1 MAREIEL
8 KLEIDPSTADQLRD
22 HPLLTGREP
31 ARNSQLSVYFDTR
44 KNKLRAAGFSLRVR
58 RIGDRFIQTIKGG
71 SGAAGLFDRDEWEAP
86 VSGLWPEA
94 AAAEGTPIAALLK
107 PAALRK
113 LVAIVHSEVQRSVW
127 LIDHD
132 DSRIELTLDEGVIRG
147 GETEQPLHEI
157 ELELKDGKVAAL
169 IAVARLLAQLVPL
182 RIGVL
187 SKSERGFALAD
198 GLLAKPA
205 KAGPVTVDRSM
216 SAAEGFAAVF
226 HACIRH
232 FRLNE
237 PLIIAARDATA
248 LHQARVAMRRLRAAF
263 SLFRPVL
270 RDVEFEPLRE
280 ELRWFTAQLGEARNL
295 DVYLQR
301 LDEDHQDRPR
311 LTADREQAYSTI
323 IDTLGSQ
330 RFRDLMLSLVAWVEL
345 GKWRGRRK
353 AREPLSLVAGRR
365 IDRLWEKIEPGGAQL
380 KQLAEE
386 PRHRLRIDVKKL
398 RYALEFVARLDESG
412 GAGRKRFMGALE
424 ELQEELGQLNDMA
437 TARQISAGISG
448 EGDSP
453 AAETHSD
460 PTPEEDRHL
469 ARSQAAFRRLRKADP
484 FWRQSLL
491 TEPSQA
497 APD

>member
-1 MAREIEL
+1 
-8 KLEIDPSTADQLRD
+8 
-22 HPLLTGREP
+22 
-31 ARNSQLSVYFDTR
+31 
-44 KNKLRAAGFSLRVR
+44 
-58 RIGDRFIQTIKGG
+58 
-71 SGAAGLFDRDEWEAP
+71 
-86 VSGLWPEA
+86 
-94 AAAEGTPIAALLK
+94 
-107 PAALRK
+107 
-113 LVAIVHSEVQRSVW
+113 
-127 LIDHD
+127 
-132 DSRIELTLDEGVIRG
+132 
-147 GETEQPLHEI
+147 
-157 ELELKDGKVAAL
+157 
-169 IAVARLLAQLVPL
+169 
-182 RIGVL
+182 
-187 SKSERGFALAD
+187 
-198 GLLAKPA
+198 
-205 KAGPVTVDRSM
+205 M

-237 PLIIAARDATA
+237 PLIVAARDATA

-301 LDEDHQDRPR
+301 LDVDHQDRAR

-323 IDTLGSQ
+323 IATLDSQ
-330 RFRDLMLSLVAWVEL
+330 RFRDLMLSLLAWVEL

-398 RYALEFVARLDESG
+398 RYALEFVARLDPAG
-412 GAGRKRFMGALE
+412 GADRKRFMGALE
-424 ELQEELGQLNDMA
+424 ELQEELGELNDMA
-437 TARQISAGISG
+437 TARQISAGMSAA
-448 EGDSP
+448 GDIPS
-453 AAETHSD
+453 AETHPD
-460 PTPEEDRHL
+460 PTPEEERHL
-469 ARSQAAFRRLRKADP
+469 AKSQAAFRRLRKAGP

-491 TEPSQA
+491 AEPTRTEP
-497 APD
+497 D